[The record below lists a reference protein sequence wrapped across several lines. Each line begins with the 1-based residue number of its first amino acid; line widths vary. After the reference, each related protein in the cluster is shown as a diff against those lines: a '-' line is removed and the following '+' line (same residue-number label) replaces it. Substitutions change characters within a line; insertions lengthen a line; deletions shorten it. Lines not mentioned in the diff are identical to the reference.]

1 MNVPDKIMF
10 KYLDLIFKN
19 ANISNDDM
27 ADYWVKS
34 VYDEYGVLM
43 FHKNTLYIYFE
54 ILRNMSDVFSITYDE
69 AKPVVGRWFEE
80 VFLKK
85 DNLKVKRVL
94 GSIYVLK

>member
-19 ANISNDDM
+19 ANISNGIQ
-27 ADYWVKS
+27 ADYLFKR
-34 VYDEYGVLM
+34 VYDEYGVLS
-43 FHKNTLYIYFE
+43 FHKSTLYVYFE
-54 ILRNMSDVFSITYDE
+54 ILENMSDIFSITYDE

-94 GSIYVLK
+94 GSIHVLK